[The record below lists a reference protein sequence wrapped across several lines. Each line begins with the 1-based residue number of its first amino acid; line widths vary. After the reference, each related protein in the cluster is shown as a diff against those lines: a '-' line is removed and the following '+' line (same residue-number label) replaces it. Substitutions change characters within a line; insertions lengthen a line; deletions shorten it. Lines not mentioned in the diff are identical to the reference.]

1 MRNPEKFYSTLVIEC
16 LQLYNYREN
25 NMGILIEEL
34 RIRNYK
40 CYENVDV
47 KLKDSSLLLGAN
59 NVGKTSLLEAL
70 ELCFT
75 RNKRI
80 DEELVFVKKDED
92 LQKDKMIIL
101 DVLIS
106 SVDAN
111 FDDKWFELFGTFVI
125 EEEFEDKCFL
135 LLNKRI

>member
-125 EEEFEDKCFL
+125 EEEFEDKE
-135 LLNKRI
+135 